1 MQLAKVRPYM
11 SSENWEE
18 INGLRLA
25 GETFDD
31 AVTRL
36 LEERKKLQLHA
47 DMLADRRE
55 DDYIPLE
62 SLPAV
67 QAIKKER
74 ELASQD

>member
-1 MQLAKVRPYM
+1 MEAIKVRPYM
-11 SSENWEE
+11 SSENWRE

-36 LEERKKLQLHA
+36 LEERKKQQLHE

-62 SLPAV
+62 SLAAV
-67 QAIKKER
+67 QANAKER
-74 ELASQD
+74 ERAGQD

>member
-1 MQLAKVRPYM
+1 MEAIKVRPYM
-11 SSENWEE
+11 SSENWRE

-36 LEERKKLQLHA
+36 LEERKKQQLHE

-62 SLPAV
+62 SLAAV
-67 QAIKKER
+67 QAIAKER
-74 ELASQD
+74 ERAGQD

>member
-1 MQLAKVRPYM
+1 M
-11 SSENWEE
+11 SSENWQE

-25 GETFDD
+25 GETFDE

-62 SLPAV
+62 SLTAV
-67 QAIKKER
+67 KAIRKER
-74 ELASQD
+74 ELARQD

>member
-11 SSENWEE
+11 SSDNWQK

-25 GETFDD
+25 GETFDE

-67 QAIKKER
+67 QVIKKVR
-74 ELASQD
+74 KLASQD

>member
-1 MQLAKVRPYM
+1 M
-11 SSENWEE
+11 SSENWQE

-25 GETFDD
+25 GETFDE

-74 ELASQD
+74 ELAGQD